1 MLTGPSNISNIPSYE
16 DNNQNDLEDLEK
28 EINLV
33 GENGGKIDKQTA
45 TKLEQIDNNFE
56 KM

>member
-1 MLTGPSNISNIPSYE
+1 VLTGPSNISNIPSYE

-33 GENGGKIDKQTA
+33 GENSGKIDKQTA